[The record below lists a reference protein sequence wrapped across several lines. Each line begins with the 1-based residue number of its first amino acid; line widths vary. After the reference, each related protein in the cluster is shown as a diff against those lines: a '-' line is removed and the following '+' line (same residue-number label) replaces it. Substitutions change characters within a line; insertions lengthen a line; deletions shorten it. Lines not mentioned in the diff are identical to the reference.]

1 MTNNEKYFPDMEII
15 NSDIEN
21 KILNITNNTNFEK
34 YNEYDVINAL
44 DKNDCSIEDFCA
56 LISPVAKKFIE
67 QIAQKA
73 KKERER
79 FFGKNVYFFTP
90 LYISNYYE
98 NHCIYCGFN

>member
-1 MTNNEKYFPDMEII
+1 MEII

-56 LISPVAKKFIE
+56 LISPVAKKYLF
-67 QIAQKA
+67 
-73 KKERER
+73 
-79 FFGKNVYFFTP
+79 
-90 LYISNYYE
+90 
-98 NHCIYCGFN
+98 